1 MRTGMTADDMASG
14 TKLADLCG
22 IQESTLPNP
31 VRCDKEMR
39 APVEMAEQVGNVL
52 MGAGTAVIEGKEQ
65 WATVTLL
72 ELMRRNGRLRRGRM
86 YGFDVRLEIRE
97 FKFMDRGTAA

>member
-1 MRTGMTADDMASG
+1 MTADDMASG

-52 MGAGTAVIEGKEQ
+52 MGAGAAVIVGKEQ

-72 ELMRRNGRLRRGRM
+72 ELMRRNGRLQRGRM
-86 YGFDVRLEIRE
+86 YGFDVSREIR
-97 FKFMDRGTAA
+97 